1 MGNYENGNMDK
12 ALTGKRKNPLVDDII
27 DKPSLAEYLNQT
39 EDTITVWQKDYG
51 LPFISVGR
59 QTFFS
64 IKSIYKWLIEKEQT
78 LLAEKELKKE
88 GLTNHRR
95 GLRKSKFDPSLHAN
109 RLKRAQTS

>member
-39 EDTITVWQKDYG
+39 EDTITVWQKEHG
-51 LPFISVGR
+51 LPFISIGR

-64 IKSIYKWLIEKEQT
+64 IKSIYKWLMEREQT
-78 LLAEKELKKE
+78 LLSEKELKKE
-88 GLTNHRR
+88 GLT
-95 GLRKSKFDPSLHAN
+95 KTSKGGNKIEIRPLYGRQPAE
-109 RLKRAQTS
+109 TG